1 MHWLLVNSSYMGV
14 VPMILTTR
22 HFILIAAAIKEL
34 DLGKRSKKKVID
46 GFIDMCSGVNP
57 RFDEAVFRAAC
68 NEGGKP

>member
-46 GFIDMCSGVNP
+46 GFIDMCLGVNP
-57 RFDEAVFRAAC
+57 RFDEVLFRVAC